1 MVITADVRHKKPL
14 CVTVH
19 IEVKG
24 YTEESRAEEH
34 LSSID
39 KKGISISAFYG
50 DGAFD
55 QSSMFEKLHSL
66 KARPVIKIRKN
77 KDLGYRRWAEL
88 NGYGMR

>member
-1 MVITADVRHKKPL
+1 MINADVRHKKPL

-19 IEVKG
+19 TGGKG
-24 YTEESRAEEH
+24 YTEESIAEEH
-34 LSSID
+34 LSSTD

-55 QSSMFEKLHSL
+55 QSSMFKKLHSL
-66 KARPVIKIRKN
+66 KARPVIKIRKY